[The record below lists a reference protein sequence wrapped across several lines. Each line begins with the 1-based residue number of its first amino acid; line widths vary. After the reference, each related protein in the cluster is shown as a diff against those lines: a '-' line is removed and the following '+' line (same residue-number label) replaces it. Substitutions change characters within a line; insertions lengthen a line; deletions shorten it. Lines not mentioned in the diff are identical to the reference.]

1 MMNHPAPPA
10 PAPHPLLA
18 LLLGFLPGAGHAYL
32 RKFGRMVLYGL
43 SFWGPALLLLLVAVS
58 GNLGGNEVLLVLF
71 PLLIW
76 VVSMIDLLGTT
87 LSAPSASS
95 HAYEPGPIDGIGI
108 PSARLVPT
116 MAAERQREKTAAI
129 LLALVPGLGHMYLG
143 LMQRGVAFLISFVGL
158 GVFVVFVAIVL
169 SAPAFLLFLLLL
181 PILWIYAMFDAVHL
195 VQRKHAGEPLADRS
209 LFEELEGHFASG
221 HKNKMAAAA
230 LSFLPGAGHLYL
242 GLQKRGLQLMGLF
255 LVSIYLMDSLRMTL
269 FLFLLPLVWLYAF
282 FDAIQQHGRFQRGE
296 LADVPVMTELSAYH
310 RWIGAALIAVGA
322 FFLADR
328 FVMPLAAEHAPRIY
342 SLYQTIRY
350 NLPAAVTAFLLLAL
364 GLRMLLGRPNPPEPM
379 PLHEA
384 PDSIRRPEPLG

>member
-1 MMNHPAPPA
+1 MNHPMHPA
-10 PAPHPLLA
+10 PAAHPLLA

-43 SFWGPALLLLLVAVS
+43 LFWGPSALLLLIAATGSMDGEFLVFA
-58 GNLGGNEVLLVLF
+58 LF
-71 PLLIW
+71 PMLVW
-76 VVSMIDLLGTT
+76 GVSMIDLLVTA
-87 LSAPSASS
+87 LSAPAAPS
-95 HAYEPGPIDGIGI
+95 HAFEPGPMDGSGI
-108 PSARLVPT
+108 PSALLVPT

-129 LLALVPGLGHMYLG
+129 LLAFVPGLGHMYLG
-143 LMQRGVAFLISFVGL
+143 LMQRGAAFLVSFAGL
-158 GVFVVFVAIVL
+158 GVFVVFVAIVMDT
-169 SAPAFLLFLLLL
+169 PVFLLFLLLL
-181 PILWIYAMFDAVHL
+181 PVLWIYAMFDAVHL
-195 VQRKHAGEPLADRS
+195 VQRKQAGEPLVDRS

-221 HKNKMAAAA
+221 RKNKMAAAA

-296 LADVPVMTELSAYH
+296 LADVPVLTELSAYN

-342 SLYQTIRY
+342 ALYQTVRY
-350 NLPAAVTAFLLLAL
+350 NLPAAATAFLLLAF
-364 GLRMLLGRPNPPEPM
+364 GLRMLLGRPNPPAAM

-384 PDSIRRPEPLG
+384 PDAMRRTEPLG